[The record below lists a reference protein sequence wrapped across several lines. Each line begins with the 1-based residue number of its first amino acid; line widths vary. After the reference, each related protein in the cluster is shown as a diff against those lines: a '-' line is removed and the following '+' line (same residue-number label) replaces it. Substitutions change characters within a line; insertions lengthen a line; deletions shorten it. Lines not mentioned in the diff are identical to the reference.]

1 MRPFLCA
8 GKVVR
13 LVLAAACLQACAGSE
28 SRTDLTAPTETI
40 TVKLSQKSDT
50 LAVGATKQLSALVT
64 NQVNVPVSRTVGWQS
79 TEPSVATVTQH
90 GVVTGIGAGITR
102 IVASIGDKSDTAT
115 IVVRTAASAF
125 TVVPNVVSAITGDQI
140 QFALVPN
147 TAGAAAAISD
157 AVWST
162 SDPEVASISSSGLLS
177 AETVGEVVV
186 TAQVGT
192 EFASA
197 SIQVKGTQVS
207 SITLSP
213 TNSTLTPGDKTK
225 IDAKVQDDNRRV
237 LPGRKLTWSSSN
249 NLVATVGSDGTV
261 TAVAKGTAIIKGM
274 VDTVA
279 ATATVNVLSVP
290 VATISIALGSSTI
303 AVGQTTN
310 ATVTLL
316 DASGNPLTGK
326 TIAYQSSNSALATV
340 NSSGV
345 VTGVANGSVTI
356 SAISDGKIA
365 SAPLTVASLTAAS
378 IAISPSAPTATLGQS
393 AQLSAVVRDAS
404 GNILSNRPVTW
415 SSADPSIATISPS
428 GLVTTVAVGSTTITA
443 IADQARTTA
452 TFTVTSVPV
461 ATVVASPNPLS
472 LPAGGSATLTA
483 TARSSTGTTLAN
495 RAVTWSSLNPTVATV
510 SSAGVVTA
518 VAAGSTSIK
527 ATIEGVSAN
536 VALSVATPPPAP
548 VASVSIALDLTTIAV
563 GGHAQA
569 TATMRDANGNVLTGR
584 TVTWASENP
593 SLATISSS
601 GYVTAVAAGTATI
614 TATAEGVIGAATLT
628 ISASAPAPVATVN
641 LTLSPTSV
649 LVGQTATASVQ
660 LLDANGHTLTGRT
673 VTWSSSNTA
682 VALINASGIVTGVG
696 AGTATITATSEGKTG
711 SAGFTVTTATVVAP
725 VATVSVT
732 LASSSLT
739 VGQTT
744 QATATTR
751 DASGNILSGRSVTW
765 MSSNPT
771 VASVSG
777 TGVVTAVGAGSTSI
791 VATSEGKQGSASVSV
806 TAPTSP
812 TPTPPPANFVES
824 ILGTLTPTSTVSG
837 LGGVFTQYE
846 RDFPSY
852 DEAQWSQCG
861 PRWDCID
868 YYDRAEIYYAWW
880 KRTGDAKYLDR
891 AGQTALDY
899 RINYLEANN
908 YGIAHH
914 WAMTDG
920 VALHYLATGDTKS
933 QVAVARMG
941 ENFAW
946 QVNGDPS
953 GYFTT
958 PTDLRINA
966 YAIKTLLDAWL
977 IKAPSDGRNTA
988 GWPAVPDWAPVL
1000 RSALTKIL
1008 TLRDADGQW
1017 RTAKCTD
1024 GRRVSHPFT
1033 VGLLYDALVRYYQ
1046 LFEADPRIPAAIKQ
1060 SADIMWRDDWIASSG
1075 AFKYVGESCGPE
1087 GSASPA
1093 SDLNQLIVNGYAFV
1107 GKTMNDGTFS
1117 QRADQ
1122 IFAGGV
1128 NGRGVTGDAKHFNQQ
1143 YTSSYRYLSLR

>member
-13 LVLAAACLQACAGSE
+13 LVLAAAVLQACAGSE
-28 SRTDLTAPTETI
+28 SQTDLTAPIETV
-40 TVKLSQKSDT
+40 TLKLSAKSDT
-50 LAVGATKQLSALVT
+50 IAIGASKQLSAVVT
-64 NQVNVPVSRTVGWQS
+64 NQLNIPVSRTVAWQS
-79 TEPSVATVTQH
+79 TVPSVATVNQQ
-90 GVVTGIGAGITR
+90 GAVTGIGAGITR
-102 IVASIGDKSDTAT
+102 IVASVGDKSDTAT
-115 IVVRTAASAF
+115 IIVRNAKTAF

-140 QFALVPN
+140 QFSLVPS
-147 TAGAAAAISD
+147 TSAAAASISD
-157 AVWST
+157 VVWST
-162 SDPEVASISSSGLLS
+162 SNQEVASISSTGLLS
-177 AETVGEVVV
+177 AETAGQVVV
-186 TAQVGT
+186 TAQVGG
-192 EFASA
+192 ELASA
-197 SIQVKGTQVS
+197 SIQVKGTPVS

-213 TNSTLTPGDKTK
+213 TNSTLNPGETTK
-225 IDAKVQDDNRRV
+225 IDAKVQDDNRRT
-237 LPGRKLTWSSSN
+237 LPGRKVTWSSSN
-249 NLVATVGSDGTV
+249 TAVARVGSDGTV
-261 TAVAKGTAIIKGM
+261 TAVAKGTAIITGE
-274 VDTVA
+274 VDTLA
-279 ATATVNVLSVP
+279 ATATVNVLATP
-290 VATISIALGSSTI
+290 VATISISLASSTI
-303 AVGQTTN
+303 AVGQTTT

-316 DASGNPLTGK
+316 DASGAPLTGK

-340 NSSGV
+340 NSNGV

-365 SAPLTVASLTAAS
+365 SAPLTIASLTAS
-378 IAISPSAPTATLGQS
+378 TIAISPTAPTAAVGQS
-393 AQLSAVVRDAS
+393 AQLTAVVRDAS

-415 SSADPSIATISPS
+415 SSSDVSIATISPT
-428 GLVTTVAVGSTTITA
+428 GLVTTIAVGSTTITA

-461 ATVVASPNPLS
+461 ATVVASPSPLS
-472 LPAGGSATLTA
+472 LPAGGTATLTA
-483 TARSSTGTTLAN
+483 TALSSTGTTLTN
-495 RAVTWSSLNPTVATV
+495 RTVTWSSLNPTVATV
-510 SSAGVVTA
+510 SNTGVVTA
-518 VAAGSTSIK
+518 IAAGSTGIK
-527 ATIEGVSAN
+527 ATIEGVSATAS
-536 VALSVATPPPAP
+536 VSVAQPPPAP
-548 VASVSIALDLTTIAV
+548 VASVTIALDLTTV
-563 GGHAQA
+563 VVDGHAQA
-569 TATMRDANGNVLTGR
+569 TATLRDANGNVLTGR
-584 TVTWASENP
+584 TVTWASANP
-593 SLATISSS
+593 SLATVSSS

-614 TATAEGVIGAATLT
+614 TATAEGVTGAATLT
-628 ISASAPAPVATVN
+628 ITAAAPAPVATVQ
-641 LTLSPTSV
+641 LTLSPTSIT
-649 LVGQTATASVQ
+649 VGQTSTANVV
-660 LLDANGHTLTGRT
+660 LLDATGHTLSGRT
-673 VTWSSSNTA
+673 VTWTSSNTA
-682 VALINASGIVTGVG
+682 VALINASGVVTGVA
-696 AGTATITATSEGKTG
+696 AGTSTITATSEGKTG
-711 SAGFTVTTATVVAP
+711 SATITVTSTTTVAP
-725 VATVSVT
+725 VASVT
-732 LASSSLT
+732 VTLTSSSLT

-744 QATATTR
+744 QATATMR
-751 DASGNILSGRSVTW
+751 DASGNVLSGRSVTW

-771 VASVSG
+771 IATVSG
-777 TGVVTAVGAGSTSI
+777 SGVVSGAGAGSTSI
-791 VATSEGKQGSASVSV
+791 VATSEGKQGSATVSV

-812 TPTPPPANFVES
+812 TPTTPPANFVES
-824 ILGTLTPTSTVSG
+824 ILGPLASTTTIAG
-837 LGGVFTQYE
+837 LGGVWAQYE
-846 RDFPSY
+846 RDFPTY
-852 DEAQWSQCG
+852 DEAQWTQCG

-880 KRTGDAKYLDR
+880 KRTGDPKYLDR
-891 AGQTALDY
+891 AGKTALDY
-899 RINYLEANN
+899 RVNYLEANN

-920 VALHYLATGDTKS
+920 VALHYLATGDLKS

-1008 TLRDADGQW
+1008 SLRDADGQW

-1060 SADIMWRDDWIASSG
+1060 SGDVMWRDDWIATSG
-1075 AFKYVGESCGPE
+1075 AFKYVGESCGSE
-1087 GSASPA
+1087 GTASPA
-1093 SDLNQLIVNGYAFV
+1093 ADLNQLIVNGYAFV
-1107 GKTMNDGTFS
+1107 GKTMNDGTFN

-1143 YTSSYRYLSLR
+1143 YTSSYRYFSLR